1 MKNEPRQLTVDE
13 ARERFIVHLWQLV
26 DYWDTLKTVRSQRE
40 RLSGLLHSFLAS
52 GLDGASLG
60 LPAMEIKPLVSKD
73 DIEFYKTHVDDP
85 RFPALD
91 RQWFPP
97 GEDIGGALHEL
108 MYSIGRK
115 HGFVKD

>member
-1 MKNEPRQLTVDE
+1 
-13 ARERFIVHLWQLV
+13 
-26 DYWDTLKTVRSQRE
+26 
-40 RLSGLLHSFLAS
+40 
-52 GLDGASLG
+52 
-60 LPAMEIKPLVSKD
+60 LVSKD
-73 DIEFYKTHVDDP
+73 DIEFYKTHENDP

-97 GEDIGGALHEL
+97 GEDIGGSLHEL